1 MSEQELDWLREAN
14 HRSHLAARVATERA
28 LDYREALRE
37 MVRTHHRCSLS
48 VPGAQAAADRA
59 KELLYDPVQEAEIAL
74 EIEDLF
80 GDGNH
85 DQETAS

>member
-28 LDYREALRE
+28 LDYR
-37 MVRTHHRCSLS
+37 RCSLS

-80 GDGNH
+80 GDGIH